1 MIGKILKK
9 NFRIVFKF
17 FQYFI
22 INTLSF
28 FTGKNFKIIP
38 ALNEIKISSFD
49 YSNSSR
55 RLVFKADTNK
65 FGKVVFDTSLL
76 NSKLCLLGSKFG
88 TNKSSINLEGPR
100 SSFTGLYTLILSNIR
115 NKKINFAE
123 IGVEKNSSIKMWRDF
138 FPKAKIFAFDNDN
151 KKLVLAKKKKVYQ
164 TYYNKMDVK
173 NSKDIKANLGKIKGK
188 IDVLLDDSTHEFEDQ
203 IRIIKNSY
211 KFLKKDGIIIIE
223 DIHRY
228 KKSHKEENYFK
239 ELKTIKKHFFEIIF
253 LESYNTNNFTANWH
267 NEKILLLVKK

>member
-1 MIGKILKK
+1 M
-9 NFRIVFKF
+9 
-17 FQYFI
+17 
-22 INTLSF
+22 
-28 FTGKNFKIIP
+28 
-38 ALNEIKISSFD
+38 
-49 YSNSSR
+49 
-55 RLVFKADTNK
+55 
-65 FGKVVFDTSLL
+65 

-173 NSKDIKANLGKIKGK
+173 NSKDIKAKLGKIKGK

-253 LESYNTNNFTANWH
+253 LESYNTNNFTASWH